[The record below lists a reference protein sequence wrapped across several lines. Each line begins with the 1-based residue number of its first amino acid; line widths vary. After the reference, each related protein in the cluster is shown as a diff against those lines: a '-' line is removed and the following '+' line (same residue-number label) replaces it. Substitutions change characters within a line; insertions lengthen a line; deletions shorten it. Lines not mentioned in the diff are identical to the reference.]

1 MLFGMEGVTSLF
13 CSFHVE
19 NTEEPCDTKVDFSSN
34 LNIRMT
40 QMDENH
46 KWDMKTYRVID
57 IVSKNLSQLQK
68 DIRVS
73 L

>member
-1 MLFGMEGVTSLF
+1 MED
-13 CSFHVE
+13 
-19 NTEEPCDTKVDFSSN
+19 TEVPCDTNVGFSSN
-34 LNIRMT
+34 LNIRTT

-57 IVSKNLSQLQK
+57 IISKNLSQLQK

>member
-1 MLFGMEGVTSLF
+1 MLFGMDGVTSLF

-19 NTEEPCDTKVDFSSN
+19 NTDEPCDRNVGFSSN

-57 IVSKNLSQLQK
+57 IISKILSQLQK
-68 DIRVS
+68 NIRVS